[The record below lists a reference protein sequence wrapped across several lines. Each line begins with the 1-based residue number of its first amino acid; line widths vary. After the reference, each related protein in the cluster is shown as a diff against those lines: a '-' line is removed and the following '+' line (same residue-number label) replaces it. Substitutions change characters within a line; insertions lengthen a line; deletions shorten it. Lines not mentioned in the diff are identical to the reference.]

1 MVNISEPENSHS
13 CCTSHP
19 KEVRKLEI
27 SPVKVESAEPHMNQ
41 HTPSQQYV
49 VPPNV
54 QAKSG
59 TFFFKA
65 SYRDYRFHFSRFD
78 RSMNRILL
86 KRVKRHWIVQPVDF
100 ANARIREQKNESFWR
115 CLRDAVPLCW
125 FHRDWELS
133 DREHAKRGDW
143 DLPRCTAPVWSEL

>member
-59 TFFFKA
+59 TFFSK
-65 SYRDYRFHFSRFD
+65 
-78 RSMNRILL
+78 
-86 KRVKRHWIVQPVDF
+86 PVIETIDF
-100 ANARIREQKNESFWR
+100 TFQ
-115 CLRDAVPLCW
+115 
-125 FHRDWELS
+125 
-133 DREHAKRGDW
+133 
-143 DLPRCTAPVWSEL
+143 DLIEA